1 MELVNFLFLSMEI
14 CKIVFVKN
22 HIDCTHKCSELTLKL
37 CLNFLFLETRS
48 SNNKTKFSNC
58 APLLADLL
66 KHSYD
71 AEFFSKV
78 CTRKN
83 KTLALA
89 LNATFRYIDDVTT
102 VTFTLMLTHCIR
114 VSVK

>member
-1 MELVNFLFLSMEI
+1 MWA
-14 CKIVFVKN
+14 
-22 HIDCTHKCSELTLKL
+22 
-37 CLNFLFLETRS
+37 
-48 SNNKTKFSNC
+48 NC

-102 VTFTLMLTHCIR
+102 VTFTLMLTPYNAVR
-114 VSVK
+114 LK